1 MYSILKKEITSYLS
15 SLVAYVTIGVFLLV
29 LGLFLWVFPDSSILD
44 YGYASLDSL
53 FSTAPYLFMFLIPA
67 ITMRSLAEE
76 RKEGTFELLLTRP
89 LTDAQIVLGKFF
101 ACLLLVLFA
110 LIPTLVYYYSVYK
123 LGYPPGNI
131 DSGRT
136 WGSYLGLLFLAGGFV
151 SIGVFASAIT
161 GNQVISFI
169 VAVIL
174 CFFCY
179 TGFGYVGTSVS
190 SGVLGNFISQL
201 GISAHYSSMSRG
213 VIDTRDVLY
222 FVSVSTVFLLMSR
235 VSIESRK
242 W

>member
-1 MYSILKKEITSYLS
+1 M
-15 SLVAYVTIGVFLLV
+15 
-29 LGLFLWVFPDSSILD
+29 
-44 YGYASLDSL
+44 
-53 FSTAPYLFMFLIPA
+53 
-67 ITMRSLAEE
+67 
-76 RKEGTFELLLTRP
+76 
-89 LTDAQIVLGKFF
+89 QIVLAKFL
-101 ACLLLVLFA
+101 ACVILVLLA
-110 LIPTLVYYYSVYK
+110 LLPTLVYYYSVYK

-136 WGSYLGLLFLAGGFV
+136 WGSYFGLLFLSGGFV

-222 FVSVSTVFLLMSR
+222 FVSISTVFLLMSR